1 MFLDADKVT
10 FPILCRTWHSADKF
24 RPLGMILG
32 EKKLSDFFIDE
43 KLDRHQKENVPIFI
57 SKNKIVAL
65 LGMRPDDRYKI
76 TPRTKMVMEIR
87 LSLTSD
93 KTE

>member
-1 MFLDADKVT
+1 MRK
-10 FPILCRTWHSADKF
+10 
-24 RPLGMILG
+24 G

-65 LGMRPDDRYKI
+65 LSMRPDDRYKI
-76 TPRTKMVMEIR
+76 TPRTKNIMEIR
-87 LSLTSD
+87 LIPMSAPC
-93 KTE
+93 E